1 MTLVARTVL
10 VNGFH
15 RCSLHA
21 ATIPVRSQHVAETPI
36 RDLKA
41 QETRD
46 RITETALQ
54 LFVSRGYGET
64 TIDQIAEGAGV
75 NRRTVFRHFATK
87 EAILFDHT
95 AVKRDFVVHRL
106 QERPTSE
113 PMLVSLHAVWREL
126 CEQGYERSLLN
137 QIRTV
142 LALEPRLAGGQLLFG
157 FRAFE
162 ESMVAMLEARE
173 ETREDKRYSSAEVL
187 ALTGMVQGWFITA
200 IRLYFK
206 QGKRSLVEYFDEA
219 VAACVQSSVDD
230 LAPAL
235 VHRVFAP
242 DNDKGDPR

>member
-1 MTLVARTVL
+1 M
-10 VNGFH
+10 
-15 RCSLHA
+15 
-21 ATIPVRSQHVAETPI
+21 AETPI

-54 LFVSRGYGET
+54 LFVRRGYAET
-64 TIDQIAEGAGV
+64 TIDQIAEEAGV

-87 EAILFDHT
+87 EAILFDHI
-95 AVKRDFVVHRL
+95 AVKRDFVIRRL
-106 QERPTSE
+106 QARPSSE
-113 PMLVSLHAVWREL
+113 PILVSLHAVLREL

-157 FRAFE
+157 FQTFE
-162 ESMVAMLEARE
+162 ENIVATLEK
-173 ETREDKRYSSAEVL
+173 REDKRYSSAAIL
-187 ALTGMVQGWFITA
+187 ALTEMVEGWFITA

-206 QGKRSLVEYFDEA
+206 QGKRSLVQYFDET

-230 LAPAL
+230 LVPAL
-235 VHRVFAP
+235 
-242 DNDKGDPR
+242 GL